1 MLHFVALSTSRGT
14 VFEAVMQEVLQKK
27 IDARCIGLI
36 TTKFENGCREKAL
49 NAGVP
54 LVIVERKKGEAREDF
69 DKRVHGAI
77 LDLDAR
83 DREQYGVTISKIG
96 ERPLIACMGWMLLIS
111 PWLVNTWRNRIIS
124 VHPSLL
130 PKHMGLHGLEDA
142 LSSKETETGMTIH
155 IVDEGMDTGRYLVQK
170 SCSILPDDTIETL
183 KVREQNLEK
192 EWYPKALAMIK
203 NGEILLEL

>member
-1 MLHFVALSTSRGT
+1 MLRFVALSTSRGT
-14 VFEAVMQEVLQKK
+14 VLEAVMHEVLQKK
-27 IDARCIGLI
+27 IDAHCIGLI

-54 LVIVERKKGEAREDF
+54 LIIIERKKGEAREDF
-69 DKRVHGAI
+69 DKRVHSEI
-77 LDLDAR
+77 LDLDSR
-83 DREQYGVTISKIG
+83 DREQYGVTQSRIG

-111 PWLVNTWRNRIIS
+111 KWFTDTWKNRIIS

-142 LSSKETETGMTIH
+142 LSSKEAETGMTIH

-170 SCSILPDDTIETL
+170 SCSILPNDTIETL
-183 KVREQNLEK
+183 RVREQNVEK
-192 EWYPKALAMIK
+192 EWYPKALAMIES
-203 NGEILLEL
+203 GEIELDV